1 MVMADFS
8 ARFMD
13 REYWT
18 LNQFQGIETENSL
31 DNDFKVDSSAK
42 LEENRD
48 YAMMSDKVV
57 GE

>member
-1 MVMADFS
+1 
-8 ARFMD
+8 
-13 REYWT
+13 

-31 DNDFKVDSSAK
+31 DIDFKVDSSAK